1 MKYVPLAIIVVLLII
16 VSTSVSF
23 SDKFI
28 VIGHGFSQE
37 EVTEIRHNIFSG
49 SKKITTEH

>member
-1 MKYVPLAIIVVLLII
+1 MKYVFLVIIVVLLIV

-23 SDKFI
+23 TDKYA

-49 SKKITTEH
+49 SKKITKEH